1 MYWPVFHVI
10 KINLFLS
17 LAALPNTL
25 LPCIAAIF
33 VVVVHVVVVVYRGQF
48 SSWISAYSKLQC

>member
-10 KINLFLS
+10 KVNLFLS
-17 LAALPNTL
+17 LAAFPNTL

-48 SSWISAYSKLQC
+48 SS